1 MNNLQTDTIER
12 LVRRV
17 AQGLARRAPEIG
29 VTDDQL
35 ERYYP
40 LLRRQVSQA
49 VETLPLRSRYGPHA
63 APALERV
70 QQRARAGEVL
80 NRAMALKVSD
90 WEYIGP
96 VLRHFGFYDPFGV
109 GDQILDWDAEVF
121 TPDELPHLLGVDV
134 SAYDAAVIFH
144 IAGMVEGYVMP
155 RWTGVGLVREAL
167 FGAAEPT
174 PGLAVRVVPLETAT
188 DFIATHH
195 STLPAA
201 NLRGLMFSL
210 GALWQGELVAVATA
224 GTPTGRWA
232 GRVGCPTSGI
242 LEITRVASVGAV
254 YTSSR
259 RTGRR
264 VPVSA
269 PSKLV
274 AHILDLLP
282 RSGRDAEGC
291 LLVTYSLLSE
301 AHTTYLAVA
310 DKGLRPVALVRPR
323 GPGGQRTKRGSLK
336 SSPKIR
342 WEAGPAAMDPDW
354 SLLLSKGESVTSPP
368 KRLAGPMRAFARY
381 ATRIEHDGQ

>member
-1 MNNLQTDTIER
+1 MNNLQTETIER

-17 AQGLARRAPEIG
+17 ARGLARSSADLG
-29 VTDDQL
+29 VTDEQL
-35 ERYYP
+35 ERFYP
-40 LLRRQVSQA
+40 LLRRQVSHAIQ
-49 VETLPLRSRYGPHA
+49 ELPLRARYGPHA

-70 QQRARAGEVL
+70 AERERAAEVL
-80 NRAMALKVSD
+80 SHATTLKQSD

-96 VLRHFGFYDPFGV
+96 ILRHFGFYDPFGV
-109 GDQILDWDAEVF
+109 GDQVVDWDDEVF
-121 TPDELPHLLGVDV
+121 TPDELPYLLGVDV
-134 SAYDAAVIFH
+134 SPYNAAVIFH
-144 IAGMVEGYVMP
+144 VAGMVESYVMP

-167 FGAAEPT
+167 YGAAKAT
-174 PGLAVRVVPLETAT
+174 PGLAVRVISLDTAT

-195 STLPAA
+195 SMLPAA

-210 GALWQGELVAVATA
+210 GALWRGELVAVATA

-232 GRVGCPTSGI
+232 GRIGCPTSGI
-242 LEITRVASVGAV
+242 LEITRVASVGSV
-254 YTSSR
+254 NTTSR

-282 RSGRDAEGC
+282 RSGREAEGC

-323 GPGGQRTKRGSLK
+323 GPGGQRTKAGSLK

-342 WEAGPAAMDPDW
+342 WEAGPAATEPDW
-354 SLLLSKGESVTSPP
+354 SLLLKKGESLERPP
-368 KRLAGPMRAFARY
+368 PRLAGPMRAFARF
-381 ATRIEHDGQ
+381 AERNEDDGQ